1 MKKLLLFLLIV
12 LTGCQ
17 NEETIKTEVIQ
28 EVSDYSNCELVDGI
42 VIRRE
47 MSETGTIISVEDNKY
62 RTVSMHSLNDTDESP
77 EIKEPVV
84 VRVCGIYNDNNEL
97 IGNYQADFLAY

>member
-17 NEETIKTEVIQ
+17 NEEVI
-28 EVSDYSNCELVDGI
+28 ETKVSEPVAYYSNCELVDGI
-42 VIRRE
+42 VIGRE
-47 MSETGTIISVEDNKY
+47 VSDTGTIISVSEHRY
-62 RTVSMHSLNDTDESP
+62 ETVGKHSFKDDDPSP
-77 EIKEPVV
+77 RIKEPVV
-84 VRVCGIYNDNNEL
+84 VRVCGIYNVDNEL